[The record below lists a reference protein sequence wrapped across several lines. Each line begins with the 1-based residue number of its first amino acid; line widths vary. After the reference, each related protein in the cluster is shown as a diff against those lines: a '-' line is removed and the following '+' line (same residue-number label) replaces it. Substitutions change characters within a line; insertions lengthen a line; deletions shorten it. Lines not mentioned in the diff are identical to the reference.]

1 MDGAS
6 MTSPLQR
13 INPPETSESQ
23 RARTLDAREKASNN
37 GQGLF
42 KWLRLPGWSNGHQLA
57 LSPGLRHRKVSQTMD
72 VWSR

>member
-13 INPPETSESQ
+13 INPPETSGSQ
-23 RARTLDAREKASNN
+23 RARTLDARGKESNV
-37 GQGLF
+37 QGLF
-42 KWLRLPGWSNGHQLA
+42 KWLRQAGWNNGLQLA
-57 LSPGLRHRKVSQTMD
+57 RSPGLRHRKVSQAMD

>member
-1 MDGAS
+1 MDGVS

-13 INPPETSESQ
+13 INPPGTSGSQ
-23 RARTLDAREKASNN
+23 RARTLDAREKASN

-42 KWLRLPGWSNGHQLA
+42 KWLRLPGWSNGLQLA
-57 LSPGLRHRKVSQTMD
+57 LSPELRHRKVSQAMD